1 MICRLFVAKVAV
13 PVAIYLEQST
23 HLEEQAESA
32 LDRVVGASFLV
43 MASWATEEDP
53 LRDIYW
59 IVTIGSVLGLQEH
72 GVIRSR
78 EECSVKFSRRD
89 HVAYC
94 ISLVYDVLTSFCFM
108 AAMWSLMRK
117 SPDIISRCMNCAA
130 LSSILWYD
138 DAIYEHVKF
147 DVPGAEPLFVT
158 LHHVCQ
164 NEVDAKRISVAAE
177 KRVAVAHWVFSFFLP
192 CLACAYMVL

>member
-1 MICRLFVAKVAV
+1 
-13 PVAIYLEQST
+13 
-23 HLEEQAESA
+23 
-32 LDRVVGASFLV
+32 
-43 MASWATEEDP
+43 
-53 LRDIYW
+53 
-59 IVTIGSVLGLQEH
+59 
-72 GVIRSR
+72 
-78 EECSVKFSRRD
+78 
-89 HVAYC
+89 
-94 ISLVYDVLTSFCFM
+94 
-108 AAMWSLMRK
+108 
-117 SPDIISRCMNCAA
+117 MNCAA